1 MSGATRI
8 ETKEK
13 SLLDCTLQELEERFK
28 DLSDDERERAVSKLW
43 SDYRNKIAEA

>member
-13 SLLDCTLQELEERFK
+13 SLLDCTLQEIEESLK

-43 SDYRNKIAEA
+43 SDYRNKLAEA